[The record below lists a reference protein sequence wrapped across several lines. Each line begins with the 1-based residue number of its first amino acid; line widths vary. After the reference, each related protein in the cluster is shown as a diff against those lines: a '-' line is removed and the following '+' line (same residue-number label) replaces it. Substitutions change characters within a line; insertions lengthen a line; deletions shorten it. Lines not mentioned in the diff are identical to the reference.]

1 MRPILD
7 IVTTISIGLLIGTEF
22 AVAVFINPILRKL
35 DPREELQAIRLF
47 GASLGAAMPFWYV
60 GSLLLLIAEAVVGY
74 HQPGENLLIAACV
87 IWVAVIVLTVLFLV
101 PINNRL
107 VRVDLNAPP
116 ETALAEHGKWDLL
129 HRWRV
134 VSLTGA
140 MVCFLVAATQLAQ

>member
-35 DPREELQAIRLF
+35 DPREELHAIRLF
-47 GASLGAAMPFWYV
+47 AAKLGAAMPVWYA
-60 GSLLLLIAEAVVGY
+60 GSLLLLIAEAVVAY
-74 HQPGENLLIAACV
+74 RTPGESLLIAASV

-101 PINNRL
+101 PINNCLARL
-107 VRVDLNAPP
+107 DLNAPP
-116 ETALAEHGKWDLL
+116 ETALAEHGKWDSL

-134 VSLTGA
+134 ASLAAA
-140 MVCFLVAATQLAQ
+140 MVCFLVATRLAQ